1 MLTLGSLSWLTMQ
14 ADPILFEA
22 EVTPHRSL
30 SPRGLRLVI
39 GFVCAVSAC
48 TTTVF
53 WTLGAWPIAGFN
65 GGEIMLAMVLLRMHA
80 RSKRE
85 RELLLLSGG
94 ALRILR
100 TDAQGRSSE
109 RSLQPGWLRVMLEE
123 RPGRVPGLFV
133 LARGQ
138 RVEVAT
144 ALGEPEKRDLA
155 EALTQAVHRLHNPVF
170 DNPQLRPE
178 LG

>member
-1 MLTLGSLSWLTMQ
+1 MTEQ
-14 ADPILFEA
+14 ADTVVFEA

-30 SPRGLRLVI
+30 SPRGVRLVI
-39 GFVCAVSAC
+39 GAVCCVSLC

-80 RSKRE
+80 RSTKQ
-85 RELLLLSGG
+85 RELLLLSGS

-100 TDAQGRSSE
+100 TDASGQASE
-109 RSLQPGWLRVMLEE
+109 RSLPPGWLNVTLQE
-123 RPGRVPGLFV
+123 RAGRVPGLY
-133 LARGQ
+133 LSSRGQ
-138 RVEVAT
+138 TVEVGA

-155 EALTQAVHRLHNPVF
+155 QALTDAVHRLRNPVF
-170 DNPQLRPE
+170 DNPQLRAE
-178 LG
+178 VS